1 MFEKGLLV
9 FGESILPIPR
19 CVSRFTGR
27 CPMDLT
33 RSRAMGRFVVAV
45 TLIMVL
51 LASASRTFAEESVPL
66 VQIPDTE
73 RRVLSSRFVDE
84 EFKIHVYLP
93 RGYPEE
99 GRRYPVI
106 YLLDS
111 EYSFGCV
118 SYVVR
123 RLIKGREIPPAIV
136 VGVSYE
142 VPYEEFYRRRERD
155 YTPSAAHLEE
165 FPAAGHGPAFFQFIE
180 KELIPF
186 VNATYATEADDR
198 TLVGLSFSGLF
209 STWVLFNRP
218 EVINRY
224 VIISPSLWWDN
235 GLCFRDEE
243 AYAKGH
249 RSLRARVYLVAG
261 ERDGRNIVKDVPRLI
276 DRLESRSYTGLA
288 LGGGLLEDETHR
300 TIFPN
305 AVTKGLRFV
314 FKDRKP

>member
-1 MFEKGLLV
+1 MRGNDAIQGIAVAVMILV
-9 FGESILPIPR
+9 FFAAISQ
-19 CVSRFTGR
+19 
-27 CPMDLT
+27 
-33 RSRAMGRFVVAV
+33 
-45 TLIMVL
+45 
-51 LASASRTFAEESVPL
+51 TFAGDSIPQ

-73 RRVLSSRFVDE
+73 RRVLASRFVDE

-93 RGYPEE
+93 RNYPEE

-142 VPYEEFYRRRERD
+142 VPYEDFYRRRERD
-155 YTPSAAHLEE
+155 YTPSAAHLDE

-186 VNATYATEADDR
+186 VNATYATDPDDR

-209 STWVLFNRP
+209 STWVLFNHT
-218 EVINRY
+218 EIINRY

-235 GLCFRDEE
+235 GACFRSEE
-243 AYAKGH
+243 AYAKNH
-249 RSLRARVYLVAG
+249 QSLRARVYLTAG
-261 ERDGRNIVKDVPRLI
+261 ERDGRNIVEDVPRLI
-276 DRLESRSYTGLA
+276 GRLESRGYEGLV

>member
-1 MFEKGLLV
+1 MPQAYA
-9 FGESILPIPR
+9 GESIPR
-19 CVSRFTGR
+19 
-27 CPMDLT
+27 
-33 RSRAMGRFVVAV
+33 
-45 TLIMVL
+45 
-51 LASASRTFAEESVPL
+51 

-73 RRVLSSRFVDE
+73 RRVLPSRFVDE

-93 RGYPEE
+93 RDYPEK

-106 YLLDS
+106 YLLDA

-118 SYVVR
+118 AYVVR

-142 VPYEEFYRRRERD
+142 VPYEDFYRRRERD
-155 YTPSAAHLEE
+155 YTPSEAHLEE
-165 FPAAGHGPAFFQFIE
+165 FPAAGHGPAFLQFLE
-180 KELIPF
+180 KELVPF
-186 VNATYATEADDR
+186 VNATYATEPDDR
-198 TLVGLSFSGLF
+198 TLIGLSFSGLF
-209 STWVLFNRP
+209 STWVLFEHS

-235 GLCFRDEE
+235 GACFRYEE
-243 AYAKGH
+243 AYAKNH
-249 RSLRARVYLVAG
+249 QSLRARVYLTAG

-276 DRLESRSYTGLA
+276 DRLESRSYEGLS

-305 AVTKGLRFV
+305 AVTRGLRFV

>member
-1 MFEKGLLV
+1 MQAKGGDDTMIAHHDSERLVVRGQRRSVDPTQGWPKRLFVAAVLVAVVLLDLTPPASA
-9 FGESILPIPR
+9 GESI
-19 CVSRFTGR
+19 
-27 CPMDLT
+27 
-33 RSRAMGRFVVAV
+33 
-45 TLIMVL
+45 
-51 LASASRTFAEESVPL
+51 PL

-73 RRVLSSRFVDE
+73 RRVLNSKFVDE

-93 RGYPEE
+93 RHYPEE

-118 SYVVR
+118 AYVVR

-142 VPYEEFYRRRERD
+142 VPYEDFYRRRERD
-155 YTPSAAHLEE
+155 YTPSKSSLEE
-165 FPAAGHGPAFFQFIE
+165 FPAAGHGPAFFQFLDR
-180 KELIPF
+180 ELIPF
-186 VNATYATEADDR
+186 INTTYATEPDDR
-198 TLVGLSFSGLF
+198 TLIGLSFSGLF
-209 STWVLFNRP
+209 STWVLFKHP

-224 VIISPSLWWDN
+224 VIISPSLWWDS
-235 GLCFRDEE
+235 GVCFRYEE
-243 AYAKGH
+243 TYAKNH
-249 RSLRARVYLVAG
+249 QSLRARVYLTAG
-261 ERDGRNIVKDVPRLI
+261 EHDGRSIVRDVPRLI
-276 DRLESRSYTGLA
+276 DRLESRGFKGFS

-314 FKDRKP
+314 FRDRKP

>member
-1 MFEKGLLV
+1 MIAHHARGGPIIRGRMRSVGATPGWPRRLFVATALAAAV
-9 FGESILPIPR
+9 LPA
-19 CVSRFTGR
+19 
-27 CPMDLT
+27 LT
-33 RSRAMGRFVVAV
+33 PPA
-45 TLIMVL
+45 
-51 LASASRTFAEESVPL
+51 FAEESIPL

-73 RRVLSSRFVDE
+73 RRVLTSKFVDE

-93 RGYPEE
+93 RNYPEE
-99 GRRYPVI
+99 GRQYPVI

-118 SYVVR
+118 AYVVR
-123 RLIKGREIPPAIV
+123 RLIKGREIPPSIV

-142 VPYEEFYRRRERD
+142 VPYEDFYRRRERD
-155 YTPSAAHLEE
+155 YTPSEAHLEE
-165 FPAAGHGPAFFQFIE
+165 FPAAGHGPAFFQFLE

-186 VNATYATEADDR
+186 VNATYTTEPDDR

-209 STWVLFNRP
+209 STWVLFKHP

-235 GLCFRDEE
+235 GVCFVYEE
-243 AYAKGH
+243 AYAKNH
-249 RSLRARVYLVAG
+249 QSLRARVYLTAG
-261 ERDGRNIVKDVPRLI
+261 ELDGRNIVKDVPRLF
-276 DRLESRSYTGLA
+276 DRLENRNFKGLS

-305 AVTKGLRFV
+305 AVTRGLRFV

>member
-1 MFEKGLLV
+1 MMAPHTTRRLAARERRLV
-9 FGESILPIPR
+9 VDATP
-19 CVSRFTGR
+19 SRSMRRIGTG
-27 CPMDLT
+27 
-33 RSRAMGRFVVAV
+33 
-45 TLIMVL
+45 VL
-51 LASASRTFAEESVPL
+51 LGVVSLAAMPRAFAGESVPQ

-73 RRVLSSRFVDE
+73 RRLLRSRCVDE

-93 RGYPEE
+93 RNYPEE

-142 VPYEEFYRRRERD
+142 VPYEDFYRRRERD
-155 YTPSAAHLEE
+155 YTLSTAHVEE
-165 FPAAGHGPAFFQFIE
+165 FPAAGHGAAFFRFLD

-186 VNATYATEADDR
+186 VNATYATEPNGR

-209 STWVLFNRP
+209 STWVLLNHP
-218 EVINRY
+218 DVINRY

-235 GLCFRDEE
+235 GVCFRYED
-243 AYAKGH
+243 AYAKNH
-249 RSLRARVYLVAG
+249 QSLRARVYLIAG
-261 ERDGRNIVKDVPRLI
+261 ERDGRNIVNDVPRMI

-288 LGGGLLEDETHR
+288 LGGRLLEDETHR

>member
-1 MFEKGLLV
+1 MK
-9 FGESILPIPR
+9 SNIWHR
-19 CVSRFTGR
+19 C
-27 CPMDLT
+27 
-33 RSRAMGRFVVAV
+33 AA
-45 TLIMVL
+45 VL
-51 LASASRTFAEESVPL
+51 LSVVSLVTTPRASAEESVPR

-73 RRVLSSRFVDE
+73 RRVLTSQYVDE

-93 RGYPEE
+93 RHYPEE
-99 GRRYPVI
+99 GRQYPVI
-106 YLLDS
+106 YLLDA

-123 RLIKGREIPPAIV
+123 RLIKGQEMPPAIV

-142 VPYEEFYRRRERD
+142 VPYEDFYRRRERD
-155 YTPSAAHLEE
+155 YTPSAAHLDE
-165 FPAAGHGPAFFQFIE
+165 FPAAGHGPAFFTFLE

-186 VNATYATEADDR
+186 VNATYATEPDDR

-209 STWVLFNRP
+209 STWVLFNHP
-218 EVINRY
+218 EAINRY

-235 GLCFRDEE
+235 GVCFRYEDD
-243 AYAKGH
+243 YAKNH
-249 RSLRARVYLVAG
+249 QSLPARVFLTAG
-261 ERDGRNIVKDVPRLI
+261 ERDGPNIVKDVPRLI
-276 DRLESRSYTGLA
+276 DRLESRHYEGLA

>member
-1 MFEKGLLV
+1 MRENDAIRGIVAAVMILV
-9 FGESILPIPR
+9 L
-19 CVSRFTGR
+19 
-27 CPMDLT
+27 
-33 RSRAMGRFVVAV
+33 VAA
-45 TLIMVL
+45 I
-51 LASASRTFAEESVPL
+51 SQTFAGDSVSQ

-73 RRVLSSRFVDE
+73 RRVLASRFVDE

-93 RGYPEE
+93 RNYPEE

-142 VPYEEFYRRRERD
+142 VPYEDFYRRRQRD

-186 VNATYATEADDR
+186 VDATYATEPDDR

-209 STWVLFNRP
+209 STWVLFNHP
-218 EVINRY
+218 EIINRY

-235 GLCFRDEE
+235 GVSFRYEE
-243 AYAKGH
+243 AYAKNH
-249 RSLRARVYLVAG
+249 QSLRARVYLIAG
-261 ERDGRNIVKDVPRLI
+261 EHDGRNIVKDVPRLI
-276 DRLESRSYTGLA
+276 GRLESRSYQGFV

-314 FKDRKP
+314 FKDLKP

>member
-1 MFEKGLLV
+1 MRRVATAVLLSLV
-9 FGESILPIPR
+9 PLAVTPRAFAGDSIPR
-19 CVSRFTGR
+19 
-27 CPMDLT
+27 
-33 RSRAMGRFVVAV
+33 
-45 TLIMVL
+45 
-51 LASASRTFAEESVPL
+51 

-73 RRVLSSRFVDE
+73 RRVLASQFVDE

-93 RGYPEE
+93 RNYPEE
-99 GRRYPVI
+99 GQRYPVI
-106 YLLDS
+106 YLLDA

-123 RLIKGREIPPAIV
+123 RLIKGREIPPAVV

-142 VPYEEFYRRRERD
+142 VPYEDFYRRRERD
-155 YTPSAAHLEE
+155 YTPSAAHLDE
-165 FPAAGHGPAFFQFIE
+165 FPAAGHGPAFFRFLE

-186 VNATYATEADDR
+186 VNATYATEPDDR

-209 STWVLFNRP
+209 STWVLLNHP

-235 GLCFRDEE
+235 GVSFRYEE
-243 AYAKGH
+243 AYAKNH
-249 RSLRARVYLVAG
+249 QSLRARVYLTAG

-276 DRLESRSYTGLA
+276 DRLESRSYKGLA